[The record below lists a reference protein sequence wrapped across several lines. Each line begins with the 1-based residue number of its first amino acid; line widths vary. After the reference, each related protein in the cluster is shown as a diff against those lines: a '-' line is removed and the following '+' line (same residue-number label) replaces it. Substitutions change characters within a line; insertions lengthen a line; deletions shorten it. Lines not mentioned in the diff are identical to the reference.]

1 MGMRLHRHKIAD
13 FITPRMN
20 QSFKW
25 RTGRPEVVSRK
36 DIPQDARSIVE
47 WSDRVHNIY
56 YHDVD
61 GQQVPVDSIADLGD
75 DHLAAMARK
84 YWADYAIASRDP
96 SLKLPVEY
104 ANNTYVVYRIKH

>member
-1 MGMRLHRHKIAD
+1 MGLDYTPPDAL

-25 RTGRPEVVSRK
+25 GTGRPEVVSRK

-47 WSDRVHNIY
+47 WSDRVHTIY

-61 GQQVPVDSIADLGD
+61 GLLVPVDSIADLGE
-75 DHLAAMARK
+75 DHLAAMAEK
-84 YWADYAIASRDP
+84 YRADFAIASRDP
-96 SLKLPVEY
+96 ALKLPIAY
-104 ANNTYVVYRIKH
+104 ANNSYVVYRIRH